1 MRTPEQLQGLD
12 GLVIPGGESTTMTRL
27 IASAGL
33 EPGLRAHHE
42 AGRPILGTCA
52 GLIVCDAE
60 HLGFIDVTARRNAFG
75 RQLQSFEADLEVTGA
90 GDEPLRAV
98 FIRAPW
104 VERTGEG
111 VEVLAAWEG
120 HPVAVRGDG
129 VLASSFHPELT
140 DDPRFHAIFMAM
152 VTKAQDRDTT
162 TEGGGERMSGDPR
175 TQNLA
180 KILVGYSTKVK
191 EGEVVS
197 IDGENAAAPLLLAV
211 YEEVLKAGGNPVLNV
226 ALDGQI
232 AAYFKHASDTQLEW
246 ISPFAEWMVDNADV
260 RIAIGASTNTR
271 ELSGVPP
278 ERQTLRQSVTGD
290 LMNRAMKRSAEG
302 DFRWVYTLFPTS
314 AYASEAE
321 MSLADYEDFYYG
333 ACLADDGDPLTAWK
347 RASEETKRLAEWIE
361 GHEEVRI
368 TAPGTDIK
376 LGIAGRKF
384 IPCDGD
390 HNMPDGEFFTGP
402 IEDATEGEVSFHL
415 PAVIGG
421 REVSGVRLKFEAG
434 RVVDA
439 SAERGEE
446 FLIALL
452 DTDEGAR
459 TLGELGIGTNYG
471 IDRGTREVLLD
482 EKIGGTIHMA
492 VGQAYPESGGTN
504 ESAVHTDLVCDL
516 RLGGKL
522 EVDGVV
528 MQENGKFIV

>member
-1 MRTPEQLQGLD
+1 
-12 GLVIPGGESTTMTRL
+12 
-27 IASAGL
+27 
-33 EPGLRAHHE
+33 
-42 AGRPILGTCA
+42 
-52 GLIVCDAE
+52 
-60 HLGFIDVTARRNAFG
+60 
-75 RQLQSFEADLEVTGA
+75 
-90 GDEPLRAV
+90 
-98 FIRAPW
+98 
-104 VERTGEG
+104 
-111 VEVLAAWEG
+111 
-120 HPVAVRGDG
+120 
-129 VLASSFHPELT
+129 
-140 DDPRFHAIFMAM
+140 
-152 VTKAQDRDTT
+152 
-162 TEGGGERMSGDPR
+162 MSGDPR
-175 TQNLA
+175 IQNLA

-232 AAYFKHASDTQLEW
+232 ASYFKNASDKQLEW

-271 ELSGVPP
+271 ELSGVDPA
-278 ERQTLRQSVTGD
+278 RQQLRQSVTGD
-290 LMNRAMKRSAEG
+290 LMSRAMKRSAEG

-333 ACLADDGDPLTAWK
+333 ACLADDPDPLTAWK
-347 RASEETKRLAEWIE
+347 RASEETERLAEWVE
-361 GHEEVRI
+361 GHEEVHI
-368 TAPGTDIK
+368 VAEGTDIK

-384 IPCDGD
+384 IPCVGD

-421 REVSGVRLKFEAG
+421 REVSGVKLRFEAG
-434 RVVDA
+434 KCVDA

-446 FLIALL
+446 FLIAQL
-452 DTDEGAR
+452 DTDPGAR
-459 TLGELGIGTNYG
+459 ILGELGIGTNYG

-482 EKIGGTIHMA
+482 EKLGGTIHMA
-492 VGQAYPESGGTN
+492 FGQAYPESGGTN

-516 RLGGKL
+516 RLGGKM
-522 EVDGVV
+522 EVDGTVV
-528 MQENGKFIV
+528 QKDGKFVI

>member
-1 MRTPEQLQGLD
+1 
-12 GLVIPGGESTTMTRL
+12 
-27 IASAGL
+27 
-33 EPGLRAHHE
+33 
-42 AGRPILGTCA
+42 
-52 GLIVCDAE
+52 
-60 HLGFIDVTARRNAFG
+60 
-75 RQLQSFEADLEVTGA
+75 
-90 GDEPLRAV
+90 
-98 FIRAPW
+98 
-104 VERTGEG
+104 
-111 VEVLAAWEG
+111 
-120 HPVAVRGDG
+120 
-129 VLASSFHPELT
+129 
-140 DDPRFHAIFMAM
+140 
-152 VTKAQDRDTT
+152 
-162 TEGGGERMSGDPR
+162 MSGDPKV
-175 TQNLA
+175 QNLA
-180 KILVGYSTKVK
+180 KILVGYSTQVK

-211 YEEVLKAGGNPVLNV
+211 YEEVLKAGGNPVMNV

-232 AAYFKHASDTQLEW
+232 AAYFKHASDKQLEW
-246 ISPFAEWMVDNADV
+246 ISPFAEWMVDHADV
-260 RIAIGASTNTR
+260 RIAIGATTNTR

-278 ERQTLRQSVTGD
+278 ERQSLRQSVTGD
-290 LMNRAMKRSAEG
+290 LMTRAMKRSAAG
-302 DFRWVYTLFPTS
+302 DFRWVYTIFPTS

-347 RASEETKRLAEWIE
+347 RASEETERLADWIE

-384 IPCDGD
+384 IPCIGD

-434 RVVDA
+434 KVVDA

-446 FLIALL
+446 FLIAQL
-452 DTDEGAR
+452 DTDAGAR

-492 VGQAYPESGGTN
+492 FGQAYPESGGTN

-528 MQENGKFIV
+528 MQEDGKFIV